1 MSRTEREPWPRYPK
15 RTIARTHELAA
26 PATPLIGREREL
38 VVLRGRIID
47 EGAPLITVSG
57 PPGVGKTRLAT
68 EVARVVGESFPDGV
82 FFVDL
87 APLADADLVA
97 PAIARVLGVRDV
109 PERPLLD
116 SLATALA
123 EKRVLLVL
131 DNFEH
136 VSEAAPVVAEL
147 LRSCPA
153 VAVLV
158 TSRETMRLSAERIF
172 PVAPLAVPAHDLSL
186 SELREVDAVRLF
198 IDRARAATPDFSLAS
213 ENAAEVAEVC
223 RRLDGLPLAIE
234 LTAAHA
240 NVISPGMML
249 ERWEQ
254 GLALAMTGA
263 RDLPP
268 RQRTLRA
275 AFDWSYEQLPADE
288 QSLLRRLAVFVGGF
302 TLSAVEAA
310 CWGVADTLPRLELD
324 PVDALSSLVRRH
336 LVRTGA
342 DGSSDRRFVLLVP
355 IREYLRGRLA
365 AAGEEEAARFL
376 QADFCIR
383 FAEDVVEPEVD
394 HTLQADD
401 LNRLESELGNL
412 RAALGWLLSQG
423 EPAAAVRLATSL
435 YYFWEARYVEEGR
448 RWLET
453 ALEHAGAS
461 VSPDLRARANRAAAT
476 LAHEQG
482 DYARARALAEES
494 AACSRQ
500 AGDEFALGRALQTLA
515 ITASAEGDGRATGLY
530 RESLELFERT
540 GHRPGQAAILNG
552 LGDLARAGGRPQEAI
567 SLYRASVSLARETG
581 HVRMLSVALH
591 NLGHIALQQG
601 NLEEARALFTE
612 AMDASRGLGDRQTRA
627 ICLVAHAQLIAATG
641 PPSRAATLLGAGV
654 AQMEAAGM
662 RLEPIDREPLE
673 RRIRAVREALG
684 GTRFEEFWDRG
695 RSLTLDEALAAVE
708 RPRQKRRPAGAA
720 AAAGLTQREV
730 QVLRLVAD
738 GLSNQQI
745 AATLYISE
753 HTVHRHLA
761 NIRHKLKLSSRA
773 ALAVHAARHGLL

>member
-1 MSRTEREPWPRYPK
+1 
-15 RTIARTHELAA
+15 
-26 PATPLIGREREL
+26 
-38 VVLRGRIID
+38 
-47 EGAPLITVSG
+47 
-57 PPGVGKTRLAT
+57 
-68 EVARVVGESFPDGV
+68 
-82 FFVDL
+82 
-87 APLADADLVA
+87 
-97 PAIARVLGVRDV
+97 
-109 PERPLLD
+109 
-116 SLATALA
+116 
-123 EKRVLLVL
+123 
-131 DNFEH
+131 
-136 VSEAAPVVAEL
+136 
-147 LRSCPA
+147 
-153 VAVLV
+153 
-158 TSRETMRLSAERIF
+158 
-172 PVAPLAVPAHDLSL
+172 
-186 SELREVDAVRLF
+186 
-198 IDRARAATPDFSLAS
+198 
-213 ENAAEVAEVC
+213 
-223 RRLDGLPLAIE
+223 
-234 LTAAHA
+234 
-240 NVISPGMML
+240 
-249 ERWEQ
+249 
-254 GLALAMTGA
+254 MTGA

-302 TLSAVEAA
+302 TLSAVEAV
-310 CWGVADTLPRLELD
+310 CCGVAGTLPRLDLD

-336 LVRTGA
+336 LVRTGT
-342 DGSSDRRFVLLVP
+342 DGSSDRRFALLVP
-355 IREYLRGRLA
+355 IREYLRGQLA

-394 HTLQADD
+394 HTLQAHD

-423 EPAAAVRLATSL
+423 EPAAAVQLATSL
-435 YYFWEARYVEEGR
+435 YYFWEARYLEEGR
-448 RWLET
+448 RWLER

-494 AACSRQ
+494 AACARQ
-500 AGDEFALGRALQTLA
+500 AGDEFALGRALLTLA
-515 ITASAEGDGRATGLY
+515 ITASAEGDSRATDLY
-530 RESLELFERT
+530 RESLKLFETT
-540 GHRPGQAAILNG
+540 GHRPGQAGVLNG

-567 SLYRASVSLARETG
+567 SLYRASLSLARETG
-581 HVRMLSVALH
+581 HVRLLSIVLH
-591 NLGHIALQQG
+591 NLGHIALEQG
-601 NLEEARALFTE
+601 DTEQAGALFTE
-612 AMDASRGLGDRQTRA
+612 AMDAAGELGDRQIRA
-627 ICLVAHAQLIAATG
+627 TCLVAHAQLIAATG

-654 AQMEAAGM
+654 AQMEAAGV
-662 RLEPIDREPLE
+662 RLEPIDREPRE

-708 RPRQKRRPAGAA
+708 RARQKRRPAGAA
-720 AAAGLTQREV
+720 AAAGLTQREL

-745 AATLYISE
+745 AASLYVSE

-761 NIRHKLKLSSRA
+761 NIRRKLKLSSRA